1 MMRDSFREWARK
13 RAYREEMRQTGGT
26 PASASFHRR
35 AYHRNFQGYTE
46 VKRVRPD
53 GRAVIERV
61 YTGHYFEPMLSKE
74 RRVRLRILY
83 VLLFAG
89 GAAVFGWAA
98 TRPAVCNTAL
108 YVGALQALAL
118 VMAMWCLYVLIFYIP
133 ASGKMTVGEYDTLHK
148 PLIRSSLACALSQ
161 WAAAAA
167 AVVCVLLNRDA
178 ASGTDLLCAGGF
190 VLGGVP
196 FGVLWFLESHLEYA
210 VLDNDTPMPEDGVEI
225 DV

>member
-1 MMRDSFREWARK
+1 MRDSFREWARK
-13 RAYREEMRQTGGT
+13 KAFRDEMRQTGGT
-26 PASASFHRR
+26 PESASFHRR

-53 GRAVIERV
+53 GKAVIERV

-89 GAAVFGWAA
+89 GMGVFGWSA
-98 TRPAVCNTAL
+98 TRPAVCNTVL
-108 YVGALQALAL
+108 YVGAFQALA
-118 VMAMWCLYVLIFYIP
+118 VAMALWCLYVLIFYIP
-133 ASGKMTVGEYDTLHK
+133 AVGKLTVGEYDTLHK
-148 PLIRSSLACALSQ
+148 PLIRSSAACALCQ
-161 WAAAAA
+161 GAA
-167 AVVCVLLNRDA
+167 AVAALVCFFLNRDA
-178 ASGTDLLCAGGF
+178 ASASDLLCMGGF
-190 VLGGVP
+190 VLGGML
-196 FGVLWFLESHLEYA
+196 FGLIWFLESHLEYA